1 MPGNMFTSFIN
12 DVKTSRKFAK
22 RAAIIKK
29 WEKRGKPVPTPHEV
43 KQDAIKYY
51 RSLSGYTTLIETGTF
66 RGEMVEAQR
75 KNFDK
80 IYSIELAPKLWEVAV
95 KLFQP
100 YAHIAIL
107 QGDSGKVLNDVAS
120 QLSAPGIFWLD
131 GHYSAG
137 ETAKGDKECPIYE
150 EIDAIFKHSNLNHVL
165 LVDDARLFIGVNDYP
180 AIEDLTNYIKSKN
193 ASYQVEVKDDIIRY
207 TPKVFA

>member
-1 MPGNMFTSFIN
+1 MFTSFIN
-12 DVKTSRKFAK
+12 HLKASRRSAK

-29 WEKRGKPVPTPHEV
+29 WEKRGKPVPTPHVV
-43 KQDAIKYY
+43 KQDAIRYY
-51 RSLSGYTTLIETGTF
+51 RSLFGYATLIETGTF

-75 KNFDK
+75 NFFDK
-80 IYSIELAPKLWEVAV
+80 IYSIELAPKLWEEAV

-100 YAHIAIL
+100 DKHITIL
-107 QGDSGKVLNDVAS
+107 QGDSGKVLNDVVS

-150 EIDAIFKHSNLNHVL
+150 EVDAIFKHSNLNHVL
-165 LVDDARLFIGVNDYP
+165 LVDDARLFVGVNDYP

-193 ASYQVEVKDDIIRY
+193 ASYGVEVKDDIIRY
-207 TPKVFA
+207 TPNFLG